1 MKSRKF
7 SNLFKKLKKTNPLL
21 KYIFLIS
28 TILYLISIG
37 LLIYSL
43 ILLEGIE
50 TLIRVIIIII
60 TILYFFMYLIIG
72 LALLISKKNK
82 TLIITIILTV
92 IFSGINIFA
101 YYYIDKTY
109 NIVSEISKEKI
120 IYTTNLIKLRDND
133 NEIKNVGLISKEDDI
148 EGYILPQE
156 YMVINDKKYKIT
168 YYNDYIE
175 LLNSLYNKTEDAI
188 FITANYILKYSEID
202 AFTNISTE
210 TVIIDSYSKKMDNQD
225 SVISTNKDIT
235 EPFTILLLGVDSEY
249 DGLNNNAAFNG
260 DSIMMITFNP
270 KTLSATVFSI
280 PRDTYVPIACNNNKS
295 NKINSAAGYG
305 TKCVIDTIQNLT
317 DIEIDYYVKINFK
330 GVVALVDS
338 LGGVNLNVD
347 KPDFKKNL
355 SVDCKGMICEQNSN
369 REFGDNLVYIEPGE
383 NKTLNG
389 EQALAYAR
397 NRHQWA
403 MSDFKRIE
411 HQQAVV
417 TAIVNRVKT
426 IRDINT
432 LYKVLNAVTNNIDT
446 NMSTK
451 QILNLYNVG
460 KNVLLNS
467 NFEDNE
473 FINIQRTYL
482 TGYDLTLYQNGYSM
496 YTYQYYEESLEE
508 IINAMKENLELINP
522 KLIKTFSFS
531 VKEPYEI
538 AVIGKKYS
546 SIKRNET
553 LPNFV
558 DKNIS
563 YLETWASE
571 RNISVNKN
579 YIESNSCIEGSIL
592 KQNIHSETLVSSITT
607 LNVDVCR
614 NVHIEPSQPQTSNET
629 ESQEN
634 TQNNEIDNII
644 QDILN

>member
-120 IYTTNLIKLRDND
+120 IYTTNLIKLSDND

-168 YYNDYIE
+168 YYDDYIE

-305 TKCVIDTIQNLT
+305 TKCMIDTIQNLT

-426 IRDINT
+426 IKDINT
-432 LYKVLNAVTNNIDT
+432 LYRVLNAVTNNIDT

-460 KNVLLNS
+460 KNVLLSS

-614 NVHIEPSQPQTSNET
+614 NIHIEPSQPQASNET

-634 TQNNEIDNII
+634 TQNNEIDNVI